1 MNEKGKFQLW
11 PELELQTLCRLPSR
25 KQVLEL
31 IRIECQKRSDEIVL
45 GETLETNRVR
55 KPWDRRSFVLCNK

>member
-55 KPWDRRSFVLCNK
+55 KP